1 MAGQNDGSVTNAT
14 VEWRPVVHVPT
25 PPTSRHRRHCT
36 NSLLFLCLCVWILLD
51 LQMKWLNLY
60 TIGELSFFFSFYC
73 PRCAQ
78 SPTANTLLYKASFV
92 FARLLRFCDYTLGG
106 REEEEGLCGA
116 TAEPCLMTPN
126 WALCALQ
133 APSLFD
139 LYATTTTTGGDIT
152 RKTNFFLLSFY
163 VVWSRPHRFSSVGTW
178 PSQNIT
184 HIIIIIF
191 RSL

>member
-106 REEEEGLCGA
+106 RRRRDS
-116 TAEPCLMTPN
+116 AEPLRN
-126 WALCALQ
+126 LVWWRQIERYVLYKRL
-133 APSLFD
+133 LF
-139 LYATTTTTGGDIT
+139 LTSTRQQQQRGGGDIT
-152 RKTNFFLLSFY
+152 RKTIFFLLSFY